1 MAKEEFENI
10 SSLNSVLS
18 NQPFAGSNEDRS
30 RWHPPAVGKFK
41 ANCDVAIRTGEAL
54 ACRLAC
60 QLAKS
65 YNLLD
70 VVIEGDNQS
79 VIQLSVSETDPPWDC
94 ATIFFDIKMLATQG
108 NFVFSWT
115 RRSANR
121 AVHWVAQAHLRG
133 HLPLDWVSV
142 FPHSLAVLLEDC

>member
-1 MAKEEFENI
+1 MTVPC
-10 SSLNSVLS
+10 SSAF
-18 NQPFAGSNEDRS
+18 Q
-30 RWHPPAVGKFK
+30 
-41 ANCDVAIRTGEAL
+41 GEAL

-65 YNLLD
+65 YNLSD

-94 ATIFFDIKMLATQG
+94 AAIFFDIKMLATQG

-121 AVHWVAQAHLRG
+121 AIHWVAQAHLIG
-133 HLPLDWVSV
+133 HLLLDWVFVS
-142 FPHSLAVLLEDC
+142 PPSLAVLLEDC